1 MIRFIFISFISWL
14 FIAGCGSQKVVTT
27 KYYVIEINDDSL
39 AATFTGQ
46 PPPVIDKYCEI
57 EPVDVYPAYA
67 STQIANRSN
76 SREITYYAN
85 HQWAIRPSES
95 FTRIVLDYF
104 MHKPI
109 FKSTAERFWRVEPV
123 YKVETTVYHLE
134 VVQENNIFSARL
146 EVEFRLM
153 DSEKGIEILHHRAD
167 KMVDLKAKDINLLAA
182 AVADIFYKELISF
195 SEKIVEEIPDKS

>member
-1 MIRFIFISFISWL
+1 MIRFIFILFISWL
-14 FIAGCGSQKVVTT
+14 ILSGCGSQKVITT
-27 KYYVIEINDDSL
+27 KYYVIEINGDSL
-39 AATFTGQ
+39 ATAVTGQ
-46 PPPVIDKYCEI
+46 PPPMIDKYCEI

-67 STQIANRSN
+67 STRIANRSN
-76 SREITYYAN
+76 SKEITYYAY

-123 YKVETTVYHLE
+123 YKVETTVYRLE
-134 VVQENNIFSARL
+134 VVQDNNIFSAHL

-153 DSEKGIEILHHRAD
+153 DSEKGIEILRHRAD
-167 KMVDLKAKDINLLAA
+167 KTVNLKSKDINLLAS
-182 AVADIFYKELISF
+182 AVADIFYRELIAF
-195 SEKIVEEIPDKS
+195 SEKILEEIPAKN

>member
-1 MIRFIFISFISWL
+1 MVRFIFIFFISWL
-14 FIAGCGSQKVVTT
+14 FLTGCGSQKVVTS

-39 AATFTGQ
+39 ATAFTGQ
-46 PPPVIDKYCEI
+46 QPPVIDKYCEI

-76 SREITYYAN
+76 LREITYYAH

-95 FTRIVLDYF
+95 FTRIILDYF

-123 YKVETTVYHLE
+123 YSVETTVYHLE
-134 VVQENNIFSARL
+134 VVQTNNSFSARL

-167 KMVDLKAKDINLLAA
+167 KTVDLKAKDINLLAS
-182 AVADIFYKELISF
+182 AVSDIFYRELIAF